1 MQNIEKW
8 YKIANVLNG
17 QTDVFIHDNTDIVEI
32 SCFTFH

>member
-17 QTDVFIHDNTDIVEI
+17 LFIHDNTDIVEI